1 MSPCVAFWFH
11 NNIGQAVLQINFE
24 KISLKFSKVCYSVSY
39 DFLMKDLRFSLIEF
53 DLGVRNMKSLVIAEK
68 PSVARDIAR
77 VLGANQKNGGVLEG
91 KKYVVTWALG
101 HLITLAD
108 PEEYDKKYEKWEM
121 STLPMMPKDMK
132 LVVIRQTG
140 KQFSVVKTQLFRKD
154 IEEIIIATDA
164 GREGELVARWI
175 LEKAG
180 CHKPIKRLWISSV
193 TDKAIKE
200 GFANLKDGHA
210 YDNLYRAAV
219 ARAEADW
226 LVGMN
231 GTRAL
236 TCKYNAQLSCGRVQ
250 TPTLAMIA
258 RREEEIRQFT
268 PKEYYG
274 VSVETQDVKW
284 TWRDEKTKSFRTF
297 SREKAEEI
305 RRKTETAS
313 LEVTRI
319 EEKTKKSMAPGLY
332 DLTTLQREANQ
343 KYGFSAKETL
353 NIMQRLYENH
363 KVLTYPRTDSRYI
376 GKDIVPTIR
385 ERLKACGIGPYRKLA
400 GALMNK
406 PVQANSSFVD
416 DKKVSDHHAI
426 IPTEQ
431 FVQLDHMTN
440 EERKIYDMVVRRFLA
455 VLYPPFEYQQVTM
468 EAKAAGETF
477 AASGKVVKSQGWKEV
492 YEGGDQEE
500 SEEDEEKLKDQR
512 LPKMQTGQKL
522 KVLRAALNTGKT
534 KPPARFTEATLLAA
548 MENPVK
554 FMETRDKEAV
564 KTIGETGGL
573 GTVATRA
580 DIIEK
585 LFHSFMMEKKGNEIH
600 ITSKAKQLLE
610 LVPEDLKK
618 PELTADWEM
627 KLSQIAKG
635 KIRQGDFLHEIRDY
649 TCEIVDEIK
658 SGEGTF
664 RHDNLTNKVCPR
676 CGKKLLAVNGKNSK
690 MLVCQ
695 DRECGY
701 RETISRTTNARC
713 PKCHKRME
721 MYVKGKEETFICA
734 CGYKEKLSAFQARRK
749 KEGAGVGKRDVQNY
763 LRRQQ
768 KEANE
773 PVNNAFAQALS
784 GIKL

>member
-1 MSPCVAFWFH
+1 
-11 NNIGQAVLQINFE
+11 
-24 KISLKFSKVCYSVSY
+24 
-39 DFLMKDLRFSLIEF
+39 
-53 DLGVRNMKSLVIAEK
+53 MKSLVIAEK

-77 VLGANQKNGGVLEG
+77 VLGANQKNGGILEG
-91 KKYVVTWALG
+91 KNYVVTWALG
-101 HLITLAD
+101 HLVTLAD
-108 PEEYDKKYEKWEM
+108 PEEYDRKYEKWEM
-121 STLPMMPKDMK
+121 ATLPMLPKEMK

-140 KQFSVVKTQLFRKD
+140 RQFSVVKTQLFRKD
-154 IEEIIIATDA
+154 IGEIIIATDA

-200 GFANLKDGHA
+200 GFANLKDGHD

-258 RREEEIRQFT
+258 KREEEIRKFV

-274 VSVETQDVKW
+274 ISLETQDVKW

-297 SREKAEEI
+297 SRERAEQIKGRLENAALEITSVEKKAK
-305 RRKTETAS
+305 KT
-313 LEVTRI
+313 
-319 EEKTKKSMAPGLY
+319 MAPGLY
-332 DLTTLQREANQ
+332 DLTTLQREANL

-376 GKDIVPTIR
+376 GKDIVPTIK
-385 ERLKACGIGPYRKLA
+385 ERLKACGIGPYRKFA

-406 PVQANSSFVD
+406 PVQVNGSFVD

-455 VLYPPFEYQQVTM
+455 VLYPASQYEQVTM

-477 AASGKVVKSQGWKEV
+477 AASGKVIKSLGWKEV
-492 YEGGDQEE
+492 YEGRADDDL
-500 SEEDEEKLKDQR
+500 EDDTDDEKKLKDQR
-512 LPKMQTGQKL
+512 LPEMKTGTRL
-522 KVLRAALNTGKT
+522 KILKTSLNTGKT

-564 KTIGETGGL
+564 KTLGETGGL

-635 KIRQGDFLHEIRDY
+635 RIRQGDFLHQIRDY

-658 SGEGTF
+658 TGEGTF
-664 RHDNLTNKVCPR
+664 RHDNLTNKVCPQ

-721 MYVKGKEETFICA
+721 MYVKGKEETFVCQ
-734 CGYKEKLSAFQARRK
+734 CGYKEKLSAFQARRQ

>member
-1 MSPCVAFWFH
+1 
-11 NNIGQAVLQINFE
+11 
-24 KISLKFSKVCYSVSY
+24 
-39 DFLMKDLRFSLIEF
+39 
-53 DLGVRNMKSLVIAEK
+53 MKSLVIAEK

-77 VLGANQKNGGVLEG
+77 VLGANQKNGGILEG
-91 KKYVVTWALG
+91 KNYVVTWALG
-101 HLITLAD
+101 HLVTLAD
-108 PEEYDKKYEKWEM
+108 PEEYDRKYEKWEM
-121 STLPMMPKDMK
+121 ATLPMLPKEMK

-140 KQFSVVKTQLFRKD
+140 RQFSVVKTQLFRKD
-154 IEEIIIATDA
+154 IGEIIIATDA

-200 GFANLKDGHA
+200 GFANLKDGHD

-258 RREEEIRQFT
+258 KREEEIRKFV

-274 VSVETQDVKW
+274 ISLETQDVKW

-297 SREKAEEI
+297 SRERAEQIKGRLENDALEITSVEKKAK
-305 RRKTETAS
+305 KT
-313 LEVTRI
+313 
-319 EEKTKKSMAPGLY
+319 MAPGLY
-332 DLTTLQREANQ
+332 DLTTLQREANL

-376 GKDIVPTIR
+376 GKDIVPTIK

-406 PVQANSSFVD
+406 PVQVNGSFVD
-416 DKKVSDHHAI
+416 DKRVSDHHAI

-455 VLYPPFEYQQVTM
+455 VLYPASQYEQVTM

-477 AASGKVVKSQGWKEV
+477 AASGKVIKSMGWKEV
-492 YEGGDQEE
+492 YEGGADDDL
-500 SEEDEEKLKDQR
+500 EDEADDEKTLKDQR
-512 LPKMQTGQKL
+512 LPEMKTGTRL
-522 KVLRAALNTGKT
+522 KILKTSLNPGKT

-564 KTIGETGGL
+564 KTLGETGGL

-635 KIRQGDFLHEIRDY
+635 RIRQGDFLHQIRDY

-658 SGEGTF
+658 TGEGTF
-664 RHDNLTNKVCPR
+664 RHDNLTNKVCPQ

-721 MYVKGKEETFICA
+721 MYVKGKEETFVCQ
-734 CGYKEKLSAFQARRK
+734 CGYKEKLSAFQARRQ

>member
-1 MSPCVAFWFH
+1 
-11 NNIGQAVLQINFE
+11 
-24 KISLKFSKVCYSVSY
+24 
-39 DFLMKDLRFSLIEF
+39 
-53 DLGVRNMKSLVIAEK
+53 MKSLVIAEK

-77 VLGANQKNGGVLEG
+77 VLGANQKNGGILEG
-91 KKYVVTWALG
+91 KNYVVTWALG
-101 HLITLAD
+101 HLVTLAD
-108 PEEYDKKYEKWEM
+108 PEEYDRKYEKWEM
-121 STLPMMPKDMK
+121 ATLPMLPKEMK

-140 KQFSVVKTQLFRKD
+140 RQFSVVKTQLFRKD
-154 IEEIIIATDA
+154 IGEIIIATDA

-200 GFANLKDGHA
+200 GFANLKDGHD

-258 RREEEIRQFT
+258 KREEEIRKFV

-274 VSVETQDVKW
+274 ISLETQDVKW

-297 SREKAEEI
+297 SRERAEQIKGRLENAALEITSVEKKAK
-305 RRKTETAS
+305 KT
-313 LEVTRI
+313 
-319 EEKTKKSMAPGLY
+319 MAPGLY
-332 DLTTLQREANQ
+332 DLTTLQRESNL

-376 GKDIVPTIR
+376 GKDIVPTIK

-406 PVQANSSFVD
+406 PVQVNGSFVD

-455 VLYPPFEYQQVTM
+455 VLYPASQYEQVTM
-468 EAKAAGETF
+468 EAKVAGETF
-477 AASGKVVKSQGWKEV
+477 AASGKVIKSLGWKEV
-492 YEGGDQEE
+492 YEDGADDDL
-500 SEEDEEKLKDQR
+500 EDEADDEKKLKDQR
-512 LPKMQTGQKL
+512 LPEMKTGTRL
-522 KVLRAALNTGKT
+522 KILKTSLNTGKT

-564 KTIGETGGL
+564 KTLGETGGL

-635 KIRQGDFLHEIRDY
+635 RIRQGDFLHQIRDY

-658 SGEGTF
+658 TGEGTF
-664 RHDNLTNKVCPR
+664 RHDNLTNKVCPQ

-721 MYVKGKEETFICA
+721 MYVKGKEEIFVCQ
-734 CGYKEKLSAFQARRK
+734 CGYKEKLSAFQARRQ

>member
-1 MSPCVAFWFH
+1 
-11 NNIGQAVLQINFE
+11 
-24 KISLKFSKVCYSVSY
+24 
-39 DFLMKDLRFSLIEF
+39 
-53 DLGVRNMKSLVIAEK
+53 MKSLVIAEK

-77 VLGANQKNGGVLEG
+77 VLGANQKNGGILEG
-91 KKYVVTWALG
+91 KNYVVTWALG
-101 HLITLAD
+101 HLVTLAD
-108 PEEYDKKYEKWEM
+108 PEEYDRKYEKWEM
-121 STLPMMPKDMK
+121 ATLPMLPKEMK

-140 KQFSVVKTQLFRKD
+140 RQFSVVKTQLFRKD
-154 IEEIIIATDA
+154 IGEIIIATDA

-200 GFANLKDGHA
+200 GFANLKDGHD

-258 RREEEIRQFT
+258 KREEEIRKFV

-274 VSVETQDVKW
+274 ISLETQDVKW

-297 SREKAEEI
+297 SRERAEQIKGRLENAALEITSVEKKAK
-305 RRKTETAS
+305 KT
-313 LEVTRI
+313 
-319 EEKTKKSMAPGLY
+319 MAPGLY
-332 DLTTLQREANQ
+332 DLTTLQREANL

-376 GKDIVPTIR
+376 GKDIVPTIK

-406 PVQANSSFVD
+406 PVQVNGSFVD
-416 DKKVSDHHAI
+416 DKRVSDHHAI

-455 VLYPPFEYQQVTM
+455 VLYPASQYEQVTM

-477 AASGKVVKSQGWKEV
+477 AASGKVIKSLGWREV
-492 YEGGDQEE
+492 YEGRADDDL
-500 SEEDEEKLKDQR
+500 EDDTDDEKKLKDQR
-512 LPKMQTGQKL
+512 LPEMKTGTRL
-522 KVLRAALNTGKT
+522 KILKTSLNTGKI

-564 KTIGETGGL
+564 KTLGETGGL

-635 KIRQGDFLHEIRDY
+635 RIRQGDFLHQIRDY

-658 SGEGTF
+658 TGEGTF
-664 RHDNLTNKVCPR
+664 RHDNLTNKVCPQ

-721 MYVKGKEETFICA
+721 MYVKGKEETFVCQ
-734 CGYKEKLSAFQARRK
+734 CGYKEKLSAFQARRQ

-773 PVNNAFAQALS
+773 SVNNAFAQALS

>member
-1 MSPCVAFWFH
+1 
-11 NNIGQAVLQINFE
+11 
-24 KISLKFSKVCYSVSY
+24 
-39 DFLMKDLRFSLIEF
+39 
-53 DLGVRNMKSLVIAEK
+53 MKSLVIAEK

-77 VLGANQKNGGVLEG
+77 VLHCSQKGNGCLEG
-91 KKYVVTWALG
+91 KEYVVTWALG
-101 HLITLAD
+101 HLVTLAD
-108 PEEYDKKYEKWEM
+108 PEEYDKKYMKWEM
-121 STLPMMPKDMK
+121 NALPMMPEHMK
-132 LVVIRQTG
+132 LVVIRQTA
-140 KQFSVVKTQLFRKD
+140 KQYNAVKTQLFRKD
-154 IEEIIIATDA
+154 VGDIIIATDA

-175 LEKAG
+175 LDKSG
-180 CHKPIKRLWISSV
+180 CRKPIRRLWISSV
-193 TDKAIKE
+193 TDKAIRD
-200 GFANLKDGHA
+200 GFHNLKDGRE
-210 YDNLYRAAV
+210 YNDLYRAAS

-250 TPTLAMIA
+250 TPTLAIIA
-258 RREEEIRQFT
+258 MREEEIRHFQ

-274 VSVETQDVKW
+274 ITVNAGEILW
-284 TWRDEKTKSFRTF
+284 TWKDQKSGSLRTF
-297 SREKAEEI
+297 HKEKAEEI
-305 RRKTETAS
+305 R
-313 LEVTRI
+313 
-319 EEKTKKSMAPGLY
+319 EKIKDGALTIISVTKKPKKTQAPGLY

-376 GKDIVPTIR
+376 GKDVVPTIK
-385 ERLKACGIGPYRKLA
+385 ERLKACGTGPYRKLA
-400 GALMNK
+400 GALLNK
-406 PVQANSSFVD
+406 PIQVNGSFVD

-440 EERKIYDMVVRRFLA
+440 EERKIYDMVVRRFLS
-455 VLYPPFEYQQVTM
+455 VLYPAFEYEQTAM
-468 EAKAAGETF
+468 EAEAFGYVF
-477 AASGKVVKSQGWKEV
+477 AASGKTVKNFGWKDV
-492 YEGGDQEE
+492 YEGDYRE
-500 SEEDEEKLKDQR
+500 EEDENEQEMKDQSLPVYKEGEKLKILDIR
-512 LPKMQTGQKL
+512 MKE
-522 KVLRAALNTGKT
+522 GKT

-554 FMETRDKEAV
+554 YLSTGDRQAA
-564 KTIGETGGL
+564 KTLGETGGL

-585 LFHSFMMEKKGNEIH
+585 LFNSFMMEKKGNEIH
-600 ITSKAKQLLE
+600 LTSKAKQLLE

-618 PELTADWEM
+618 PELTADWEK
-627 KLSQIAKG
+627 KLSDIAKG
-635 KIRQGDFLHEIRDY
+635 KLRQDTFLKEIRDY

-658 SGEGTF
+658 TASGTF
-664 RHDNLTNKVCPR
+664 RHDNITNKICPE
-676 CGKKLLAVNGKNSK
+676 CGKRLLAVNGKNSK

-721 MYVKGKEETFICA
+721 MIVKGKEETFICA
-734 CGYKEKLSAFQARRK
+734 CGYKEKLSSFQARRK
-749 KEGAGVGKRDVQNY
+749 KEGAGVNKRDVQKY
-763 LRRQQ
+763 LKQQQ
-768 KEANE
+768 KEAKE
-773 PVNNAFAQALS
+773 PVNNAFAQALA
-784 GIKL
+784 GIKLD